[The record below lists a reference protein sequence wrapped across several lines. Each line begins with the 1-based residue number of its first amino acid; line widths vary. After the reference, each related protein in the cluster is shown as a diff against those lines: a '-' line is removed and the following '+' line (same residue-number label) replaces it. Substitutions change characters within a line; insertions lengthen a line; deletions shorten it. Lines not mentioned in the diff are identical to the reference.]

1 MGVCVP
7 LFPLHFLGPPQE
19 AQSKA
24 KAKAIVISLIFIV
37 IELTKL

>member
-24 KAKAIVISLIFIV
+24 KAKAIIINLIFIGMK
-37 IELTKL
+37 LTKL